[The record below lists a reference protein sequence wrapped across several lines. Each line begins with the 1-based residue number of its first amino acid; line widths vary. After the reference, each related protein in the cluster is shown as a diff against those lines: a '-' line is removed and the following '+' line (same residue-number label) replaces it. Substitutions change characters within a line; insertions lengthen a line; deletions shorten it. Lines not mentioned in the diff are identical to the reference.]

1 MPRTFLLSL
10 LFTAWLLPMA
20 ARAEPVEIRWAKFEG
35 NYRAKLAELSAWV
48 AAHQLAD
55 AAEFL
60 HAWLPETRADRLVL
74 YVIND
79 RTKHLEVPTGAS
91 ADQQHWAT
99 EFRALRETAGK
110 FLVVLARQAVEE
122 KQYSL
127 AMRLLHAAVRE
138 DPNQLEARTALG
150 YERIGD
156 QWLTPYAKAMHERG
170 LVWND
175 RFGWLA
181 AADLP
186 RYEAGERKVGLKWMS
201 AADDAA
207 RRKAILAG
215 WEIRTDHYR
224 VTTNRSLEAGVALA
238 MQLERMYQLWRQ
250 LFVEYYASPDDLQKL
265 LAGKASE
272 PSPARPHDVY
282 LYRDKADYVRDLQA
296 AQPQIEK
303 TIGIYFDN
311 RRRAYFFVGE
321 ENYEGNVYHE
331 ATHQLFQE
339 TRRVPR
345 NIGLHDNFWIV
356 EGIAVYFES
365 LAPQS
370 ALGYCT
376 LGGLEAGRVPAA
388 RQRMLTDGYYV
399 PFERLTSL
407 GTAAIQQ
414 DRNIA
419 KLYSQAAGQTAF
431 LMQGRGGKYR
441 SALLRY
447 ISDVY
452 TNRAEPGTL
461 FKLTGAS
468 GPELDRQY
476 QAFLQSGE

>member
-1 MPRTFLLSL
+1 MPRPFLFSL
-10 LFTAWLLPMA
+10 LIVLWLPIA
-20 ARAEPVEIRWAKFEG
+20 VQAETVEVRWAKFND
-35 NYRAKLAELSAWV
+35 NYRAKLAELATWTEE
-48 AAHQLAD
+48 HKLAD

-60 HAWLPETRADRLVL
+60 QSWLPANQADRLVL
-74 YVIND
+74 YVID
-79 RTKHLEVPTGAS
+79 DQTKHLEIPAGAS
-91 ADQQHWAT
+91 SDQQHWAT
-99 EFRALRETAGK
+99 EFRTMRESAGK

-138 DPNQLEARTALG
+138 DPNQLDARTALG
-150 YERIGD
+150 FERIGD
-156 QWLTPYAKAMHERG
+156 NWFTPFAKTMHDQG
-170 LVWND
+170 LVWSD

-181 AADLP
+181 KEDLP
-186 RYEAGERKVGLKWMS
+186 RYEAGEHKVGAKWIS
-201 AADDAA
+201 AEDDAA

-215 WEIRTDHYR
+215 WEIRSDHYQ
-224 VTTNRSLEAGVALA
+224 VTTNHSLEAGVALST
-238 MQLERMYQLWRQ
+238 QLERMYQIWRQ
-250 LFVEYYASPDDLQKL
+250 LFVEYYASPADLQKL
-265 LAGKASE
+265 MAGKGTE
-272 PSPARPHDVY
+272 PAPSRVHEVY
-282 LYRDKADYVRDLQA
+282 LYRDKEDYIRDLKPAQA
-296 AQPQIEK
+296 AIDK

-345 NIGLHDNFWIV
+345 NIGLRDNFWIV
-356 EGIAVYFES
+356 EGVAVYFES
-365 LAPQS
+365 LSPEPAY
-370 ALGYCT
+370 GYCT
-376 LGGLEAGRVPAA
+376 LGGLDAGRVPAA
-388 RQRMLTDGYYV
+388 RERLLTDGYYV

-407 GTAAIQQ
+407 GTAEIQQ

-419 KLYSQAAGQTAF
+419 KLYSQAAGQTTF
-431 LMQGRGGKYR
+431 LMQALAGKYR
-441 SALLRY
+441 PALLRY

-452 TNRAEPGTL
+452 ANRAEPGTL